1 MGIYNCADTL
11 AEALDS
17 ILAQTYTDWE
27 MIMCDDASTDNTAA
41 IARQYADRYNNFLL
55 IRNEH
60 NLGLAATLNHCL
72 EYAESEFI
80 ARMDGDDL
88 SLPERFERQVAFL
101 DAHPEYALVSCGMI
115 NFDETGDW
123 GRQILK
129 AAPEKRD
136 FIFGSPFC
144 HAPVLMRREAL
155 NKVGNY
161 TVRKELRRGQDYWLW
176 HKFYMAGYKG
186 YNLQEAYYKMRDDQ
200 NAVHRRKFSTYCDGA
215 KMKWQI
221 LADLG
226 FPATTRLVVTRD
238 IVVGLLP
245 SRLNARLHKIKVNH
259 MSRKQANNQD

>member
-186 YNLQEAYYKMRDDQ
+186 YNLQEAYYRVRDDQ
-200 NAVHRRKFSTYCDGA
+200 NMLRRTKFRDCLNGTKIHLEVMRNLGIPCIYYPVALKGLVSAVMPHSLKNIIHKWRINRNSNGRK
-215 KMKWQI
+215 
-221 LADLG
+221 
-226 FPATTRLVVTRD
+226 
-238 IVVGLLP
+238 
-245 SRLNARLHKIKVNH
+245 
-259 MSRKQANNQD
+259 